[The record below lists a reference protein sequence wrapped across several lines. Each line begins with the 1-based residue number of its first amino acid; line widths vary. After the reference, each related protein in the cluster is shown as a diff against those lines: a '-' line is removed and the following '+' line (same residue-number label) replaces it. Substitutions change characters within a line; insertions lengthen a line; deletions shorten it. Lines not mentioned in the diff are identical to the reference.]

1 MPACCTNGERR
12 SPWWTWILSVTG
24 LVSNT
29 NLSHHTDAQVM
40 VEGYGKVS
48 EMAARLGLPV
58 AFLASPG
65 PLERKLKQSYRGFP
79 FCLEFYMK
87 TPWEEAFGEG

>member
-1 MPACCTNGERR
+1 M
-12 SPWWTWILSVTG
+12 TG

-29 NLSHHTDAQVM
+29 NLSRHTDAQVM

-65 PLERKLKQSYRGFP
+65 PLVKEVEAKLPGVPILPLK
-79 FCLEFYMK
+79 FYMK